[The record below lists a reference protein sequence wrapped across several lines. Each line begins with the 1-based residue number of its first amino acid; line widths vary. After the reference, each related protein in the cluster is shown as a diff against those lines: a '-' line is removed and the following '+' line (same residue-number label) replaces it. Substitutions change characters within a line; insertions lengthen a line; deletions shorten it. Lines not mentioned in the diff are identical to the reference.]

1 MWTRVGEIPN
11 THVKAGHSDVSVSP
25 LVGEAERGGH
35 FPLTSYPHMT
45 THMHIHEHINNL
57 KINLY
62 FVFPAALLSSSEFYL
77 MEKKFSVVGQRK
89 KWG

>member
-1 MWTRVGEIPN
+1 
-11 THVKAGHSDVSVSP
+11 
-25 LVGEAERGGH
+25 
-35 FPLTSYPHMT
+35 
-45 THMHIHEHINNL
+45 MHIHEHINNL

-77 MEKKFSVVGQRK
+77 MEKKFSVVGQRE